1 MKKDEKDAGSRRWNA
16 LISLASFDLGC
27 FALNLRSRDCSWRV
41 GGPAPASRTFG
52 PGAGRSSSILRLW
65 HARDSQSLW
74 KACVRGFCG
83 RYKSG
88 TFRWRASGVSA
99 RPVFSSAQS
108 N

>member
-1 MKKDEKDAGSRRWNA
+1 MIIFIVAIQLDIVRFSQ
-16 LISLASFDLGC
+16 IVSLPFHKRLVRMFGC
-27 FALNLRSRDCSWRV
+27 RCERVLCVFAFVHARV
-41 GGPAPASRTFG
+41 GVLMMVA
-52 PGAGRSSSILRLW
+52 LRLW